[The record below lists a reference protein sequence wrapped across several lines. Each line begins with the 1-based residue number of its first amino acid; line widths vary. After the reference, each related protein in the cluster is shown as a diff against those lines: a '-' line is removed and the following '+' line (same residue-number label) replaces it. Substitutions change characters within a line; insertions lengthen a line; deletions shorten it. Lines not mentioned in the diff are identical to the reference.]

1 MAAGT
6 SIEWTEVT
14 WNPTTGCDRI
24 SAGCDNCYALTL
36 AKRLKAMG
44 QLKYQNDGDPRTS
57 GPGFGLTIHASALRQ
72 PYTWGGHRVVF
83 VNSMSDLFH
92 ARVPLDFVRQV
103 FAVIA
108 DTPQHTY
115 QVLTKRSA
123 RLPKIAAKL
132 DWPANLWMGVSIEHS
147 DMLFRADHLRTVPAA
162 IRFVSLEPLLGP
174 LPGLDLTGIDWV
186 IAGGESGPGHRPVD
200 PGWIRDLRDQS
211 VGQGVAF
218 FFKLLCTNSRNRQ
231 PAAQQFLIAANDRAQ
246 NGRWTY
252 SAAGKRIPKS
262 RSMVCRKRELDKVA
276 LFRGSVVRPDGDVEQ
291 ELPAS
296 STADRKHPGDEPRLA
311 INGRARPGLM
321 DGQNLVVHARK
332 PSNRAGKAAA

>member
-132 DWPANLWMGVSIEHS
+132 DWPPNLWVGVSIERS
-147 DMLFRADHLRTVPAA
+147 DTLFRADHLRTVPAA
-162 IRFVSLEPLLGP
+162 IRFLSLEPLLGP

-186 IAGGESGPGHRPVD
+186 IAGGESGPGHRPVH

-218 FFKLLCTNSRNRQ
+218 FFKQWGGLTPKAGGRELDGRTWDEMPRARM
-231 PAAQQFLIAANDRAQ
+231 PADA
-246 NGRWTY
+246 Y
-252 SAAGKRIPKS
+252 SAAAGLTGRT
-262 RSMVCRKRELDKVA
+262 
-276 LFRGSVVRPDGDVEQ
+276 VE
-291 ELPAS
+291 
-296 STADRKHPGDEPRLA
+296 ADR
-311 INGRARPGLM
+311 
-321 DGQNLVVHARK
+321 
-332 PSNRAGKAAA
+332 

>member
-1 MAAGT
+1 MNNDSYHKGT
-6 SIEWTEVT
+6 DWRGGSADCAPILIVPYMWIGDFVRCHSVVNLLRERFPDRPVDMLA
-14 WNPTTGCDRI
+14 TTLCAPLADYMPGLRQAVVVDLPRGRL
-24 SAGCDNCYALTL
+24 ALAQQLTL

-132 DWPANLWMGVSIEHS
+132 DWPPNLWMGVSIERS
-147 DMLFRADHLRTVPAA
+147 DTLFRADHLRTVPAA
-162 IRFVSLEPLLGP
+162 IRFLSLEPLLGP

-186 IAGGESGPGHRPVD
+186 IAGGESGPGHRPVH

-218 FFKLLCTNSRNRQ
+218 FFKQWGGLTPKAGGRELDGRTWDEMPRARM
-231 PAAQQFLIAANDRAQ
+231 PADA
-246 NGRWTY
+246 Y
-252 SAAGKRIPKS
+252 SAAAGLTGRT
-262 RSMVCRKRELDKVA
+262 
-276 LFRGSVVRPDGDVEQ
+276 VE
-291 ELPAS
+291 
-296 STADRKHPGDEPRLA
+296 ADR
-311 INGRARPGLM
+311 
-321 DGQNLVVHARK
+321 
-332 PSNRAGKAAA
+332 